1 MNILITGGA
10 GFIGSSLADNLLDEG
25 HNITVIDN
33 FNDYYAYEIKAGNV
47 GHNLNNP
54 NYKLYKADLA
64 DKTALRKIFAENKFD
79 AVVHLAGRAGVRPSI
94 DRPEDYIESNILGT
108 IHILELMKDYA
119 IKKLVFAS
127 SSSVY
132 GNCKEQIFS
141 EDLKVTEPISQYA
154 ATKSAG
160 EQFCYTYHKLYG
172 MNVVCLRFFTVY
184 GPRQR
189 PDLAIHKFTNLISEN
204 KPIPVFGDG
213 TTKRDYTFIDDIVSG
228 IKAAISYDRTPY
240 EIINLGGGEPVSLSR
255 MIEVIEN
262 TLGKKAII
270 DRKPMQKGDVDKT
283 VADIRKA
290 EKLLGYNP
298 QTRFVDGIAKFV
310 DWWKEQK
317 QTRKEN
323 AA

>member
-1 MNILITGGA
+1 MKILVTGGA
-10 GFIGSSLADNLLDEG
+10 GFIGSSLVDSLLDEG
-25 HNITVIDN
+25 NEIVVVDN
-33 FNDYYAYEIKAGNV
+33 FNDYYDLSIKENNIA
-47 GHNLNNP
+47 HNTHKKE
-54 NYKLYKADLA
+54 YKLYHADLA
-64 DKTALRKIFAENKFD
+64 DKISLCKVFAENKFD

-94 DRPEDYIESNILGT
+94 DRPEDYISSNITGT
-108 IHILELMKDYA
+108 IHLLELMKDYQ

-172 MNVVCLRFFTVY
+172 INVVCLRFFTVY

-189 PDLAIHKFTNLISEN
+189 PDLAIHKFTNLISEH
-204 KPIPVFGDG
+204 KPIPVYGDG
-213 TTKRDYTFIDDIVSG
+213 TTKRDYTFIEDIVSG
-228 IKAAISYDRTPY
+228 IKSAIKYNDTGY

-262 TLGKKAII
+262 TLGIKAII

-283 VADIRKA
+283 VADISKA
-290 EKLLGYNP
+290 ERLLGYKP

-310 DWWKEQK
+310 DWWKQQNYEK
-317 QTRKEN
+317 TDK

>member
-10 GFIGSSLADNLLDEG
+10 GFIGSNLADSLLSEG
-25 HNITVIDN
+25 HGITVIDN
-33 FNDYYAYEIKAGNV
+33 FNDYYAYEIKERNIK
-47 GHNLNNP
+47 HNLNNP

-64 DKTALRKIFAENKFD
+64 DKKALEQIFAENKFD
-79 AVVHLAGRAGVRPSI
+79 AAVHLAGRAGVRPSI
-94 DRPEDYIESNILGT
+94 DRPEDYVESNILGT
-108 IHILELMKDYA
+108 VHLLELMKDHNV
-119 IKKLVFAS
+119 KKLVFAS

-172 MNVVCLRFFTVY
+172 MNIVCLRFFTVY

-228 IKAAISYDRTPY
+228 IRAAIAYDKTPY

-255 MIEVIEN
+255 MIEVIER

-290 EKLLGYNP
+290 ERLLGYNP
-298 QTRFVDGIAKFV
+298 QTRFTDGIAKFIA
-310 DWWKEQK
+310 WWKEQEK
-317 QTRKEN
+317 N
-323 AA
+323 ADKKAA